1 MASVA
6 SGPRP
11 ADRANFTLNLD
22 IAKPPFLKEAVPEIK
37 IGKGTSCSTI
47 ELHRPGP
54 MIGFEPIS
62 AA

>member
-11 ADRANFTLNLD
+11 ADRVNFTLNLD

-37 IGKGTSCSTI
+37 DRQGNA
-47 ELHRPGP
+47 LLYH
-54 MIGFEPIS
+54 
-62 AA
+62 